1 MPRIALGIEYAGH
14 AYCGWQKQQDCVGVQ
29 AHLERG
35 LAKIACEPIEVFC
48 AGRTD
53 RGVHAIGQVVHFDTS
68 VHRPDEAWVR
78 GTNTHLP
85 SGVRV
90 LWSREV
96 DESFHARFSAT
107 SRRYRYVILNRR
119 IHSAVFA
126 DLQTWVSYAL
136 DVSLMHQAAQA
147 LLGEQDFT
155 SFRAAECQAKHPV
168 RCVTEVSVHGDG
180 VHVFVDIEANAFLHH
195 MVRNIVG
202 SLLMIGR
209 GERPATWITEL
220 LQAKD
225 RKLAAPTAPAAGL
238 YLTHVRYPQA
248 YDFPTLDLSYLWRG
262 AA

>member
-1 MPRIALGIEYAGH
+1 MPRIVLGIEYAGH
-14 AYCGWQKQQDCVGVQ
+14 NYCGWQKQQDCIGVQ
-29 AHLERG
+29 QHLESA

-53 RGVHAIGQVVHFDTS
+53 RGVHAIAQVVHFDTS
-68 VHRPDEAWVR
+68 VNRPDEAWVR

-85 SGVRV
+85 NGIRV
-90 LWSREV
+90 LWSSIV
-96 DESFHARFSAT
+96 DDSFHARFSAT
-107 SRRYRYVILNRR
+107 ARRYRYVILNRR
-119 IHSAVFA
+119 VHSAVFA

-136 DVSLMHQAAQA
+136 DISLMDRAAQA

-168 RCVTEVSVHGDG
+168 RCVHQVSVLTDG

-202 SLLMIGR
+202 SLLVIGR
-209 GERPATWITEL
+209 GERPVHWISEL

-238 YLTHVRYPQA
+238 YLTHVRYPEA
-248 YDFPTLDLSYLWRG
+248 YAFPEVDLSYLWRG
-262 AA
+262 C